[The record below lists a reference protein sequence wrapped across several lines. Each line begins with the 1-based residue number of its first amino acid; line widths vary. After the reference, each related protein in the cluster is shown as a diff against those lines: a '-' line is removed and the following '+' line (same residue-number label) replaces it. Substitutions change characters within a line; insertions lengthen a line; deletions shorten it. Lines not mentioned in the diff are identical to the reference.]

1 MSAVLES
8 SNAPAGA
15 PSGSGSLARDRG
27 HRPSAAIAPI
37 SLDGVL
43 RLLDA
48 RNGSYAGVRPTRR
61 GLLRVCA
68 HAPATVDST
77 DITGL
82 RVLLTADLLARAA
95 ELGELQVLTAL
106 SFDGQP
112 PAQET
117 AFERAADALGVHPPA
132 ARTSCQDAQASL
144 AGPIDVHL
152 AGYGASVDTGRGGL
166 LTLVGAARLRTTED
180 TLAGPGRDPLAVRL
194 ALESYP
200 YHQTADLTPSV
211 LADADEAIG
220 HWRHLVA
227 EWARSPSKPMPASVA
242 GTIQAAFADL
252 DTVSLLALLRGLVP
266 DASVP
271 AGAKFETF
279 VYADRVLGLD
289 LPRSIGRT
297 GG

>member
-1 MSAVLES
+1 M
-8 SNAPAGA
+8 
-15 PSGSGSLARDRG
+15 
-27 HRPSAAIAPI
+27 
-37 SLDGVL
+37 L

-48 RNGSYAGVRPTRR
+48 SNGSYTEVRPIRR

-68 HAPATVDST
+68 HAPGTAGSA

-95 ELGELQVLTAL
+95 ELGDLQVLTAL
-106 SFDGQP
+106 SFADQP
-112 PAQET
+112 PGQET
-117 AFERAADALGVHPPA
+117 AFERAADALGIHPPA

-144 AGPIDVHL
+144 AGPIDVHV
-152 AGYGASVDTGRGGL
+152 AGYGASVDTRQGGL
-166 LTLVGAARLRTTED
+166 LTPVGAARLHADEGITED

-200 YHQTADLTPSV
+200 YHQTADLTQSV
-211 LADADEAIG
+211 LADADETIR

-227 EWARSPSKPMPASVA
+227 EWAQSPSRPMPAPIA
-242 GTIQAAFADL
+242 GTVQVAFGDL

-271 AGAKFETF
+271 TGTKFETF
-279 VYADRVLGLD
+279 VHADRVLGLD

-297 GG
+297 GDG

>member
-1 MSAVLES
+1 
-8 SNAPAGA
+8 
-15 PSGSGSLARDRG
+15 
-27 HRPSAAIAPI
+27 
-37 SLDGVL
+37 VL

-48 RNGSYAGVRPTRR
+48 SNGSYTEVRSARR

-68 HAPATVDST
+68 HVPETADSA

-95 ELGELQVLTAL
+95 ELGDLQVLTAL
-106 SFDGQP
+106 SFAGQP
-112 PAQET
+112 PGQAT

-132 ARTSCQDAQASL
+132 VRTSCQDAQASL

-152 AGYGASVDTGRGGL
+152 VGHGTTVDAGQGGL
-166 LTLVGAARLRTTED
+166 LSPVGAARLPTGDAVT
-180 TLAGPGRDPLAVRL
+180 GSGRDPLAVRL
-194 ALESYP
+194 ALQAYP
-200 YHQTADLTPSV
+200 YHQTADLSQGV
-211 LADADEAIG
+211 LADADGTLG

-227 EWARSPSKPMPASVA
+227 EWAQSPSRPMPAGIA
-242 GTIQAAFADL
+242 GTVRAAFDDL

-271 AGAKFETF
+271 AGTKFETF

-289 LPRSIGRT
+289 LPSRIGQT
-297 GG
+297 G